1 MMKDKISKRVK
12 VDYKAL
18 IKGHGLWSVYKRFRR
33 SHAHIKSDRRI
44 MYCFCKSWLP
54 FELKEAINVETNL
67 QENIRLAKDHSWIS
81 ED

>member
-1 MMKDKISKRVK
+1 MKDKLTKRVK

-18 IKGHGLWSVYKRFRR
+18 IKGHGLWSVFKRFKK
-33 SHAHIKSDRRI
+33 AHPNIKSDKRL

-54 FELKEAINVETNL
+54 KDLADAIFWTN
-67 QENIRLAKDHSWIS
+67 NIEEMTRIAKTPWID

>member
-1 MMKDKISKRVK
+1 MKDKLTKRVK

-18 IKGHGLWSVYKRFRR
+18 IKGHGLWSVFKRFKKQ
-33 SHAHIKSDRRI
+33 HKNIKSDRRL

-54 FELKEAINVETNL
+54 VELSEVVKWQQDI
-67 QENIRLAKDHSWIS
+67 QEMQRIAQTPWL

>member
-1 MMKDKISKRVK
+1 MMKDKLKTRVK

-33 SHAHIKSDRRI
+33 SHSQIRSERRL

-54 FELKEAINVETNL
+54 AELREAVAWENNL
-67 QENIRLAKDHSWIS
+67 TEHIKIAQDHSWIE

>member
-33 SHAHIKSDRRI
+33 AHSQIKSDRRL

-54 FELKEAINVETNL
+54 SQLKLAIAYENNL
-67 QENIRLAKDHSWIS
+67 DECIRIAKTPWLD